1 MADPQQVLAQRVH
14 DAIVASFGPEYRD
27 ADPLIRP
34 SSFADFQANA
44 ALPLAKR
51 VGRPPREV
59 AAELTARLDVTGVCA
74 EPVVSGPGFI
84 NLTLR
89 DDWIAVQASA
99 MLGDDRLG
107 LVPAAAPQTVVVEYS
122 SPNIAKEMHVGHLR
136 TTIVGDA
143 IARIGEFAGHRVI
156 RDNHVGDWGT
166 QFGMLIE
173 YLLDVGEESA
183 EAGSL
188 RTDPNAF
195 YQAARRKFDSDP
207 GFADR
212 ARKRVVDLQGGDPG
226 TLQLW
231 QDLVDFSKDY
241 LHRIYGRLGVTLTDD
256 DIKGESF
263 YNDLLA
269 DTVARL
275 EEEGIAVHSDGALCA
290 FPAGFT
296 GREGRPMPVIIRKS
310 DGGYNYSTTDLATI
324 RYRVDELHVDRAIYV
339 VGSDQAL
346 HFQMVF
352 AVAREAGWI
361 PPGAVFEHAQIGL
374 VLGPDGNR
382 LRTRSG
388 DNVQL
393 SDLLAE
399 AVERA
404 RAILDELD
412 ATARFDAAEL
422 DAVAEAVGIG
432 AVKYADLSTARE
444 SAYVFD
450 WDRMI
455 SFRGNTGPYLQYATA
470 RIRSIFR
477 RAADGLAA
485 DTGADAAVATD
496 AADADAAAAD
506 AAAADA
512 AAADA
517 GTTAH
522 RAGVAITAG
531 PERALALKLL
541 GFGAV
546 ITGVGETAEPH
557 RLCGYLFEVASLFT
571 TFYEE
576 CPVLKAESAS
586 LRASR
591 LALCALTHD
600 VLTTG
605 LGLLGVPVP
614 ERM

>member
-14 DAIVASFGPEYRD
+14 DAIVASFGPEFGD
-27 ADPLIRP
+27 ADPVIRP
-34 SSFADFQANA
+34 SSFADFQANV

-51 VGRPPREV
+51 LGRPPREV
-59 AAELTARLDVTGVCA
+59 AAELARRLDVAGVC
-74 EPVVSGPGFI
+74 EPPEVSGPGFI
-84 NLTLR
+84 NLRLS
-89 DDWIAVQASA
+89 DGWIADQASR
-99 MLGDDRLG
+99 MLEDPRLG
-107 LVPAAAPQTVVVEYS
+107 VELAARPLTVVVDYS

-136 TTIVGDA
+136 TTVVGDA
-143 IARIGEFAGHRVI
+143 IVRALEFAGHRVI

-173 YLLDVGEESA
+173 HLLDAGEDSP
-183 EAGSL
+183 EAGLL

-207 GFADR
+207 DFAER
-212 ARKRVVDLQGGDPG
+212 SRKRVVDLQGGDPG

-231 QDLVDFSKDY
+231 QEIVDLSKDY
-241 LHRIYGRLGVTLTDD
+241 LDRIYARLSVTLADA
-256 DIKGESF
+256 DIRGESF
-263 YNDLLA
+263 YNDMLA
-269 DTVARL
+269 DTVAIL
-275 EEEGIAVHSDGALCA
+275 EAKGIAVYSDGALCA
-290 FPAGFT
+290 FPPGFT
-296 GREGRPMPVIIRKS
+296 GREGRPLPLIIRKS
-310 DGGYNYSTTDLATI
+310 DGAYNYATTDLATI
-324 RYRVDELHVDRAIYV
+324 RYRVDELGCERAIYV
-339 VGSDQAL
+339 VGADQTL

-361 PPGAVFEHAQIGL
+361 PADASFEHAQVGL

-393 SDLLAE
+393 SDLLTE

-404 RAILDELD
+404 RGILEDLE
-412 ATARFDAAEL
+412 APARFQPAEL
-422 DAVAEAVGIG
+422 DAIAEAVGVG

-477 RAADGLAA
+477 RAGAEAGPDI
-485 DTGADAAVATD
+485 TGSRVTV
-496 AADADAAAAD
+496 
-506 AAAADA
+506 
-512 AAADA
+512 
-517 GTTAH
+517 TAP
-522 RAGVAITAG
+522 
-531 PERALALKLL
+531 PERALALRLL
-541 GFGAV
+541 EFGAA
-546 ITGVGETAEPH
+546 ITQLGQTAEPH
-557 RLCGYLFEVASLFT
+557 RLCAFLFDVASLFT

-576 CPVLKAESAS
+576 CPVLKAESQS
-586 LRASR
+586 LRAAR
-591 LALCALTHD
+591 LALCDLTLR

-605 LGLLGVPVP
+605 LDLLGVPVP
-614 ERM
+614 VQM